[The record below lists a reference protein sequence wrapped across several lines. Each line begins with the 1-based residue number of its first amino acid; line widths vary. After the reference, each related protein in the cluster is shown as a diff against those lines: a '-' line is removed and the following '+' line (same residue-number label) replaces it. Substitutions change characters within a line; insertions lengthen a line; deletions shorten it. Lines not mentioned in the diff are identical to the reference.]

1 MLSYVIRDLWGA
13 LRFLP
18 VGVGTFAVLMLG
30 TGICNRM
37 RKKKGKNPLHFEK
50 GSCLIAY
57 GAVILMLTFFFRE
70 SGTGRMADLML
81 FSTLR
86 INTRNDA
93 FAAENVLLFVP
104 YGYLLAWNF
113 QAARRFSV
121 CILLGTLTSLFIET
135 MQLITGR
142 GFFQI
147 DDIWTNA
154 AGCVIGLFLYRLHK
168 LTAVLFKG
176 GGVKK

>member
-1 MLSYVIRDLWGA
+1 MLSYVIRDLYGA

-18 VGVGTFAVLMLG
+18 VGIGTFVVLMLG
-30 TGICNRM
+30 TGLCNRG
-37 RKKKGKNPLHFEK
+37 RKKKGKTPLRFGK

-57 GAVILMLTFFFRE
+57 GAVILMLTFFSRE
-70 SGTGRMADLML
+70 SGIGRKADLTL

-93 FAAENVLLFVP
+93 FAVENVLLFVP
-104 YGYLLAWNF
+104 YGYLSAWNF
-113 QAARRFSV
+113 RAARRLSV

-135 MQLITGR
+135 MQLVTGR
-142 GFFQI
+142 GCFQI

-154 AGCVIGLFLYRLHK
+154 AGCVIGLFLYRLHG
-168 LTAVLFKG
+168 LIAVLLKG
-176 GGVKK
+176 RKG

>member
-1 MLSYVIRDLWGA
+1 MLRYVIKDLWGA

-18 VGVGTFAVLMLG
+18 VGVGIFTVLMLG
-30 TGICNRM
+30 TGICNRG

-70 SGTGRMADLML
+70 SGTGRKADLTL

-93 FAAENVLLFVP
+93 

-113 QAARRFSV
+113 GAARRFSV

-135 MQLITGR
+135 MQLVTGR

-147 DDIWTNA
+147 DDIWTNV
-154 AGCVIGLFLYRLHK
+154 AGCVIGLFLYRLHR
-168 LTAVLFKG
+168 LTAVLFNG
-176 GGVKK
+176 GEVKK